1 MKNLLSKIIPA
12 ITFIII
18 IAASITLAIIGFF
31 IFWYVL
37 AFVIIIG
44 AAFYI
49 YAWLKYKITGKK
61 PDFASLQDAINKAN
75 QKNKTYRKKRADFS
89 KPDNSHKETIDQE
102 DIDK

>member
-1 MKNLLSKIIPA
+1 MKNLLYKIIPA

-37 AFVIIIG
+37 VFVVFLG
-44 AAFYI
+44 AVFYI
-49 YAWLKYKITGKK
+49 YAWLKYKVTGKK
-61 PDFASLQDAINKAN
+61 PNFASLQDAINKAN
-75 QKNKTYRKKRADFS
+75 KKNKNYRKKRTDYS